1 MYFAPTGWLSLT
13 YGLVQP
19 QPPCTMT
26 GTSKSRT
33 DASSATPAAPP
44 SDRNDKEFAMSAHE
58 VRSELSVKA
67 VEVWLVDELAGRLE
81 LRTSEIDVDR
91 YFDEFDLD
99 PSEAPIPARKL
110 KSWLGF
116 ELDMT
121 VLWRHP
127 TIASLAQHIVDEIAE
142 RAMPD
147 PIHTDRARAA

>member
-1 MYFAPTGWLSLT
+1 
-13 YGLVQP
+13 
-19 QPPCTMT
+19 
-26 GTSKSRT
+26 
-33 DASSATPAAPP
+33 
-44 SDRNDKEFAMSAHE
+44 MSAHE

-147 PIHTDRARAA
+147 PIHTDRARPA